1 VLERLGWEFVRI
13 RGSAFYRDPDAALR
27 RVFDR
32 LEELGIKPVGPEE
45 REPEAPPV
53 DASPPKSLVEQLED
67 LLGRPPALPSP
78 PPAIATADG
87 EGEAAPTEPKKV
99 TKPRRRFGR

>member
-1 VLERLGWEFVRI
+1 LGWEFVRI

-32 LEELGIKPVGPEE
+32 LEELGIKPVPPEE
-45 REPEAPPV
+45 PVPESPP
-53 DASPPKSLVEQLED
+53 AEAAPPKSLVEQLEE

-78 PPAIATADG
+78 PAAVVAT
-87 EGEAAPTEPKKV
+87 EGEAPPAEPKKA
-99 TKPRRRFGR
+99 TKPRRRFGRAP